1 MERLQAAIE
10 KARAQREATGQG
22 DFRTDPLGDPGGEPG
37 AAPRRPPPA
46 RPRPPEAR
54 APEARAPE
62 PRVPESRV
70 SDPRA
75 SDPAVSVEAEAVE
88 ATWRAL
94 RQLET
99 RDGTFDRSRVVA
111 HAGGREAAP
120 YDLLRTRMLQQARKN
135 GWRRIAL
142 VSPHSGS
149 GKTTT
154 AANLIFSFG
163 RQRDLSTLVLDFDL
177 RRAGL
182 SKLLGQSLHHGME
195 DVLEG
200 RVSFADHGL
209 RLGSNVAIGLN
220 RGPTA
225 NPSELLQSRRT
236 PAALDELEAAL
247 SPDLVLFDMPAMMAS
262 DDNYGFLRN
271 VDCALML
278 AAAEQTSMDVI
289 DVTEREIAELTDVMG
304 IVLNKC
310 RYTDGAYGYEYAYD

>member
-10 KARAQREATGQG
+10 KARAQRQATGQG
-22 DFRTDPLGDPGGEPG
+22 DLRNTPLEESPDSARARAAQRRRAPEREAERE
-37 AAPRRPPPA
+37 AAPRDGPLGLGA
-46 RPRPPEAR
+46 
-54 APEARAPE
+54 
-62 PRVPESRV
+62 
-70 SDPRA
+70 
-75 SDPAVSVEAEAVE
+75 DPATADEA
-88 ATWRAL
+88 WHAL
-94 RQLET
+94 APLET
-99 RDGTFDRSRVVA
+99 RGGTFDRSRVVA

-120 YDLLRTRMLQQARKN
+120 YDMLRTRMLQQARKN
-135 GWRRIAL
+135 GWRRVAL

-163 RQRDLSTLVLDFDL
+163 RQHDLRTLVLDFDL

-182 SKLLGQSLHHGME
+182 SRLLGQSLHHGME

-200 RVSFADHGL
+200 RVPFAEHGL
-209 RLGSNVAIGLN
+209 RLGSNVAVGLN
-220 RGPTA
+220 RGPTR

-236 PAALDELEAAL
+236 PETLDALERAYE
-247 SPDLVLFDMPAMMAS
+247 PDLVLFDMPAMMAS

-310 RYTDGAYGYEYAYD
+310 RYTEGAYGYEPGYY

>member
-22 DFRTDPLGDPGGEPG
+22 DLRTQAREPEG
-37 AAPRRPPPA
+37 PAAPPRRAVPPRERHA
-46 RPRPPEAR
+46 
-54 APEARAPE
+54 AP
-62 PRVPESRV
+62 
-70 SDPRA
+70 D
-75 SDPAVSVEAEAVE
+75 AVE
-88 ATWRAL
+88 AAWRAL
-94 RQLET
+94 RPLET
-99 RDGTFDRSRVVA
+99 REGTFDRSRVVA
-111 HAGGREAAP
+111 HEGGREAAP
-120 YDLLRTRMLQQARKN
+120 YDMLRTRMLQQARKN

-163 RQRDLSTLVLDFDL
+163 RQHDLTTLVLDFDL

-195 DVLEG
+195 DVIEG
-200 RVSFADHGL
+200 RVPFAEHGL
-209 RLGSNVAIGLN
+209 RLGSNVAVGLN
-220 RGPTA
+220 RGPTR

-236 PAALDELEAAL
+236 PQALDELEAL
-247 SPDLVLFDMPAMMAS
+247 LEPDVVLFDMPAMMAS

-289 DVTEREIAELTDVMG
+289 DVSEREIAELTDVMG

-310 RYTDGAYGYEYAYD
+310 RYTEGAYGYESHYY

>member
-22 DFRTDPLGDPGGEPG
+22 DFRTDPSGDPGDPG
-37 AAPRRPPPA
+37 ARAAPRATAPA
-46 RPRPPEAR
+46 RPRAS
-54 APEARAPE
+54 E
-62 PRVPESRV
+62 PRTPDPRAAEPRV

-75 SDPAVSVEAEAVE
+75 ADPSISPEAEAVE

-94 RQLET
+94 RPLET

-142 VSPHSGS
+142 VSPHPGS

-182 SKLLGQSLHHGME
+182 SRLLGQSLHHGME

-200 RVSFADHGL
+200 RVGFADHGL
-209 RLGSNVAIGLN
+209 RLGSNVAVGLN

-236 PAALDELEAAL
+236 PAALDALEAAL

-310 RYTDGAYGYEYAYD
+310 RYTDGAHGYDYAYD

>member
-10 KARAQREATGQG
+10 KARAQREATGRG
-22 DFRTDPLGDPGGEPG
+22 DLRAEDEPPR
-37 AAPRRPPPA
+37 APA
-46 RPRPPEAR
+46 ER
-54 APEARAPE
+54 APERIPEPTARA
-62 PRVPESRV
+62 RV
-70 SDPRA
+70 A
-75 SDPAVSVEAEAVE
+75 APAAAEAVE
-88 ATWRAL
+88 EAWRAL
-94 RQLET
+94 APLET

-120 YDLLRTRMLQQARKN
+120 YDMLRTRMLQQARKN
-135 GWRRIAL
+135 GWRRVAL
-142 VSPHSGS
+142 VSPHSGA

-154 AANLIFSFG
+154 AANLIFAFG
-163 RQRDLSTLVLDFDL
+163 RQHDLSTLVLDLDL

-200 RVSFADHGL
+200 RVAFAEHGL
-209 RLGSNVAIGLN
+209 RLGHNVGVGLN
-220 RGPTA
+220 RGPTR

-236 PAALDELEAAL
+236 PHTLEAL
-247 SPDLVLFDMPAMMAS
+247 ERLYEPDLVLVDMPAMMAS

-289 DVTEREIAELTDVMG
+289 DVAEREIAELTDVMG

-310 RYTDGAYGYEYAYD
+310 RYTEGAYGYESQYY